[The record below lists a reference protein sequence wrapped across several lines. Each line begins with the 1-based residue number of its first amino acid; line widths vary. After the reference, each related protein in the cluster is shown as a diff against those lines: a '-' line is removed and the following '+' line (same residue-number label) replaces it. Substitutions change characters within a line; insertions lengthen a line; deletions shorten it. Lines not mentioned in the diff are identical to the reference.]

1 MSRPLKNGVDY
12 FPLDVNLDDKFE
24 LIEAEF
30 GLVGFAVVVKLFQK
44 IYGLQGY
51 YCEWNDEVAL
61 LFGKRIGLGGN
72 AVSEIVSASIR
83 RGIFNESMY
92 DRYHILT
99 SAGIQRRYMEAVAR
113 RSGVVVEEAYLLLDH
128 AKIPEKV
135 NINRV
140 NACNNSINDGN
151 NPQRKENQIKLNKT
165 KLNDTKLK
173 DKDSAVVD
181 DGDSLRAYLEQNLW
195 RMSPG
200 NWEALREL
208 MANGITD
215 ELARHAV
222 DIATGRG
229 KPSWGYVQGILNR
242 WITEGVRTVGD
253 AKARNA
259 EYVRKI
265 SEKYGTKPNPALNYE
280 QRQYTDADFG
290 DDFFIDLGKEYG
302 DAPET
307 SALAEVP
314 AANANPPDSSVPLAA
329 PAKGSGAAAINGK
342 KEDDE
347 DGKT

>member
-1 MSRPLKNGVDY
+1 MARPLKNGVDY
-12 FPLDVNLDDKFE
+12 FPLDVILDDKFE

-44 IYGLQGY
+44 IYGQQGY

-61 LFGKRIGLGGN
+61 LFGKRNGLGSN

-83 RGIFNESMY
+83 RGIFNEDMY
-92 DRYHILT
+92 MRHHILT
-99 SAGIQRRYMEAVAR
+99 SAGIQRRYIEAAAR
-113 RSGVVVEEAYLLLDH
+113 RRGAVLEEAYLLLNY
-128 AKIPEKV
+128 AEIPENV

-140 NACNNSINDGN
+140 NVNNNSINACN
-151 NPQRKENQIKLNKT
+151 NPQSKVKETKLNQT
-165 KLNDTKLK
+165 KLNDIKLK
-173 DKDSAVVD
+173 DEDSAAD
-181 DGDSLRAYLEQNLW
+181 DGDSLKTYLEQNLW

-215 ELARHAV
+215 ALVRHAV

-229 KPSWGYVQGILNR
+229 KYSWGYVQSILNR

-253 AKARNA
+253 AKARHA
-259 EYVRKI
+259 EYVHKL
-265 SEKYGTKPNPALNYE
+265 SEKYGSKPNPALNYD
-280 QRQYTDADFG
+280 QRQYTDSDFG

-302 DAPET
+302 DEKERTGDFAKQSSGSAPVEI
-307 SALAEVP
+307 ENFP
-314 AANANPPDSSVPLAA
+314 AAGRVRQAA
-329 PAKGSGAAAINGK
+329 RDCY